1 MVYYKRLYIKFRQ
14 QVIYKIKR
22 TFHSKKKTK
31 HEGSYLITSDT
42 EIMFKINK
50 GKMYMEWSH

>member
-22 TFHSKKKTK
+22 TVHLIKGNE
-31 HEGSYLITSDT
+31 EGS
-42 EIMFKINK
+42 
-50 GKMYMEWSH
+50 

>member
-22 TFHSKKKTK
+22 TVHLKKMKK
-31 HEGSYLITSDT
+31 AADHQ
-42 EIMFKINK
+42 
-50 GKMYMEWSH
+50 